1 MSVLGGGTGRVHPG
15 EISRALHGVLL
26 LDEFPLFR
34 ADIVDALR
42 QPLESAEITITRGDD
57 VATFP
62 ARSIVVL
69 GANPCPCGDYSV
81 DPAADRCTCGEVKR
95 RNYRE
100 KFSAPVKDRIDIE
113 RHVMPVRPWEVGDPL
128 RRPEDTATVRARV
141 EAARARQATRF
152 AGTPWRVNADVPGPG
167 ARRAA
172 GRSPP
177 AGLRL
182 VDAGADAGRADPP
195 GRDPG
200 APPGL
205 DRRRPRPG
213 AAGAER

>member
-34 ADIVDALR
+34 SDIVDALR

-128 RRPEDTATVRARV
+128 RRPEDTADGAGAGRGGAG
-141 EAARARQATRF
+141 AAGATGF
-152 AGTPWRVNADVPGPG
+152 AGTPWRVNADVPGPVLSS
-167 ARRAA
+167 RWPLTT
-172 GRSPP
+172 GRPP
-177 AGLRL
+177 AGRPR
-182 VDAGADAGRADPP
+182 ADAGRADPP
-195 GRDPG
+195 GRHPG
-200 APPGL
+200 APDGL

-213 AAGAER
+213 AAGAAR